1 MNRLLLIGPPGAG
14 KTVIANKL
22 TELLN
27 IPFIK
32 TGSLLREIPE
42 SDKNFQ
48 QIQTAMAK
56 GELAPNQI
64 VGDVVKN
71 EVNKYPNGFILD
83 GWLRQISDLEV
94 FDPKLDKVIF
104 LDCPKEVCEERI
116 LNRVVC
122 RIHGSIYSFSSEVCS
137 LCNGILEKRS
147 DDTKETFEHRWSVF
161 DNQTKPVI
169 EYFEK
174 QGKILKVDASKSIPE
189 IIENIKNQL

>member
-169 EYFEK
+169 ES
-174 QGKILKVDASKSIPE
+174 KISL
-189 IIENIKNQL
+189 